1 VSALVP
7 DEASLRHTLERLER
21 EAPGHRVLELR
32 SSAPL
37 PEDLAALVATR
48 RSRAHLWAIAGG
60 LAGGLAG
67 WTLAVFTATAFPIV
81 TGHMPIVAA
90 PPSGIVV
97 YEGIAL
103 GAVLATT
110 ACVLLEGGVARR
122 RRRSETDAAVAAGA
136 IEVTI
141 EAPAGWDDA
150 ALRRALDAGCST
162 PGRASAVLGAK
173 GM

>member
-7 DEASLRHTLERLER
+7 DEASLRHALEHLER

-37 PEDLAALVATR
+37 SEDLSSLVAVR
-48 RSRAHLWAIAGG
+48 RSRAPLWAVAGG

-67 WTLAVFTATAFPIV
+67 WSLAVFTATAFPLV

-97 YEGIAL
+97 YESIAL

-110 ACVLLEGGVARR
+110 AGVLLEGRVARR
-122 RRRSETDAAVAAGA
+122 RRPSATDAAVAAGA

-150 ALRRALDAGCST
+150 ALRRVLDGT
-162 PGRASAVLGAK
+162 RAK
-173 GM
+173 H